1 MFKVISGAARSQ
13 YSQFAYGL
21 QSNGLNQNMNQYN
34 PSMFIHAGSPA
45 GQGGSEVLQS
55 SISPFRMGPVC

>member
-1 MFKVISGAARSQ
+1 
-13 YSQFAYGL
+13 
-21 QSNGLNQNMNQYN
+21 MNQYN

-55 SISPFRMGPVC
+55 SISPFRMGPVCKNLKLFMGIIS